1 MVSEDVCQPFATRS
15 HKLGNVKRHPNKKS
29 LYLPDLNETLTSL
42 DRQLSL
48 ILKEEQRLFTIE
60 KHTSK
65 HYESI
70 TNF

>member
-15 HKLGNVKRHPNKKS
+15 HKLGSVKRHPNKKITIFAR
-29 LYLPDLNETLTSL
+29 LKRDTYIFRQTIIIDFERGAEALP
-42 DRQLSL
+42 
-48 ILKEEQRLFTIE
+48 IE